1 MKKILL
7 ICLILALTCTPVM
20 ANDKA
25 LHFGVSFL
33 GTLFLRE
40 VLHFDNA
47 SVTMLSVG
55 VGKELTDDC
64 FDWGDLG
71 ADALGVGLASVIKV

>member
-1 MKKILL
+1 
-7 ICLILALTCTPVM
+7 M

-25 LHFGVSFL
+25 LHFGISFV

-40 VLHFDNA
+40 VLHIDNA
-47 SVTMLSVG
+47 EVYMLGAG
-55 VGKELTDDC
+55 VGKELTDDT

-71 ADALGVGLASVIKV
+71 ADIAGVGLASVIKF